1 MFNKKDRI
9 RIQNSKKFVAGPGI
23 NHSGFLQKNLRIRIR
38 NSTMDMADLEMFY
51 ELVPVVAGTE
61 AVAADVIHA
70 DTMLPAHKHTVGT
83 VQIFHLVSYN

>member
-23 NHSGFLQKNLRIRIR
+23 NHSGFLLKNLRIRIR

-61 AVAADVIHA
+61 AVAANVIHA

>member
-1 MFNKKDRI
+1 MFIKKDRI

-23 NHSGFLQKNLRIRIR
+23 NHSGIPQKNLRIRIR

>member
-23 NHSGFLQKNLRIRIR
+23 NHSGIPQKNLRIWIR

-83 VQIFHLVSYN
+83 VQIFHLVSYS

>member
-23 NHSGFLQKNLRIRIR
+23 NHSGIPQKNLRIWIR

-61 AVAADVIHA
+61 AVAANVIHA

>member
-1 MFNKKDRI
+1 
-9 RIQNSKKFVAGPGI
+9 
-23 NHSGFLQKNLRIRIR
+23 
-38 NSTMDMADLEMFY
+38 MDMADLEMFY

-61 AVAADVIHA
+61 AVAANVIHA

>member
-23 NHSGFLQKNLRIRIR
+23 NHSGILKKNLRIRIR

-61 AVAADVIHA
+61 AVAANVIHA

>member
-1 MFNKKDRI
+1 
-9 RIQNSKKFVAGPGI
+9 
-23 NHSGFLQKNLRIRIR
+23 
-38 NSTMDMADLEMFY
+38 MDMADLEMFY

-83 VQIFHLVSYN
+83 VQIFHLVSYS